1 MDADGY
7 PTKKELQEI
16 RYWDFHDTRDF
27 HGLMDYI
34 YNLWYD
40 AEDAWHRHDDVY
52 KISTVGWSGNEDI
65 ICALQRNMMFWA
77 LYWYSSQRGGHYVF
91 CPHNVD
97 PKETK

>member
-1 MDADGY
+1 
-7 PTKKELQEI
+7 
-16 RYWDFHDTRDF
+16 
-27 HGLMDYI
+27 
-34 YNLWYD
+34 
-40 AEDAWHRHDDVY
+40 VY